1 MVIYFKRGWDKK
13 VPEYVKKTIR
23 DIVDFPK
30 KGIIFRDITTAVK
43 DKEALKRIV
52 NFLTEKFK
60 DKDIDYVAAVES
72 RGFIFGSALAYNLNA
87 GFILVRKPGKLPA
100 KTISEEYSLEYG
112 TDKIEI
118 HEDAIDKGQNVLV
131 TDDLL
136 ATGGTVNA
144 CCKLIKKTG
153 ANIVGCAFVIELSDL
168 KGREKLPKDIEV
180 ISMIKYWFYFLY
192 VVIIFTLVSVK
203 LGVKIIKLFIL

>member
-1 MVIYFKRGWDKK
+1 M
-13 VPEYVKKTIR
+13 PEYVKKTIR

-52 NFLTEKFK
+52 DFLTEKFK
-60 DKDIDYVAAVES
+60 NKNIDYVAAVES

-118 HEDAIDKGQNVLV
+118 HEDAIEKGKNVLV
-131 TDDLL
+131 IDDLL

-168 KGREKLPKDIEV
+168 IGREKLPKDIEV
-180 ISMIKYWFYFLY
+180 ISMIKY
-192 VVIIFTLVSVK
+192 
-203 LGVKIIKLFIL
+203 

>member
-1 MVIYFKRGWDKK
+1 M
-13 VPEYVKKTIR
+13 PEYVKKTIR

-43 DKEALKRIV
+43 DKAALKRIV

-118 HEDAIDKGQNVLV
+118 HEDAIEKGKNVLV
-131 TDDLL
+131 IDDLL

-180 ISMIKYWFYFLY
+180 ISMIRY
-192 VVIIFTLVSVK
+192 
-203 LGVKIIKLFIL
+203 

>member
-1 MVIYFKRGWDKK
+1 M
-13 VPEYVKKTIR
+13 PEYVKKTIR

-43 DKEALKRIV
+43 DKEALRRIV
-52 NFLTEKFK
+52 DFLTEKFK

-118 HEDAIDKGQNVLV
+118 HEDAIEKGKNVLV
-131 TDDLL
+131 IDDLL

-168 KGREKLPKDIEV
+168 KGREKLPKDIDV
-180 ISMIKYWFYFLY
+180 ISMIKY
-192 VVIIFTLVSVK
+192 
-203 LGVKIIKLFIL
+203 